1 MPNAIYIYI
10 YIYIYIFFLIFGR
23 SDRPSTAGH
32 GYGKCKKILACEAQS
47 AQQPNMETCK
57 NAKKFAIVLQYCPK
71 GRTAL
76 QYNGI
81 KKIVFLMF
89 SSSLSSLI
97 ISRSFFLSLSFFF
110 PTLSSSNSKTLP
122 SFLLNQHGGN
132 NVGGLISFCGGG
144 VGVVSHGQRGGC
156 ELWQSH
162 GRCWVPMMGNGG
174 HHQHRTHFLQ
184 THGLDGSDV
193 GVGD

>member
-1 MPNAIYIYI
+1 MRTWYYAKC

-23 SDRPSTAGH
+23 SDRASTAGH

-57 NAKKFAIVLQYCPK
+57 NAKNFAIVLQYCPK

-110 PTLSSSNSKTLP
+110 PYSLFFKLEDSTFLSLKSAWRQQRWRLDQ
-122 SFLLNQHGGN
+122 LLWWR
-132 NVGGLISFCGGG
+132 
-144 VGVVSHGQRGGC
+144 RGGR
-156 ELWQSH
+156 EPWSAWRL
-162 GRCWVPMMGNGG
+162 
-174 HHQHRTHFLQ
+174 
-184 THGLDGSDV
+184 
-193 GVGD
+193 